1 MRLFEDILDDLTA
14 IDSKAKQ
21 SAVSDP
27 DKLYEPM
34 DVEQFEVL
42 LRFNVFYDIYL
53 TKAQQVRRIKER
65 VGDVLEA
72 TSGISSY
79 SRVLCVTDTTAP
91 LYIKLTDEIEEDP
104 YGEIKTL
111 HWNSK
116 KGRWEGNTYCR
127 DIAVFGE
134 WDYQPYLN

>member
-1 MRLFEDILDDLTA
+1 MRLFEDILDDLIA

-21 SAVSDP
+21 SAVSDS

-34 DVEQFEVL
+34 DVEEFEVL

-79 SRVLCVTDTTAP
+79 SRMLCVTDTTAP
-91 LYIKLTDEIEEDP
+91 MYIKLTDEIEEDP
-104 YGEIKTL
+104 YKSGEI
-111 HWNSK
+111 
-116 KGRWEGNTYCR
+116 
-127 DIAVFGE
+127 
-134 WDYQPYLN
+134 